1 MMFKL
6 QTSFFVFMCDA
17 SVDSVSRTSLASLGF
32 LRTTSLDGRYSLRT
46 VFQDI
51 YILVSCSFLS
61 FVKKIN
67 RPRHYSV

>member
-17 SVDSVSRTSLASLGF
+17 FVDSVSRTSLASLGF

-61 FVKKIN
+61 FVKKTN